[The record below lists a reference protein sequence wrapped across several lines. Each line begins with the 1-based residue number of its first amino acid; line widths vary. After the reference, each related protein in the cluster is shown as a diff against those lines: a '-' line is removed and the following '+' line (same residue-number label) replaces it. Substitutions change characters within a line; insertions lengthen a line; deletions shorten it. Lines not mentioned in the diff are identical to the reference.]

1 AELAADGTWSVD
13 VPGSALVADEG
24 RTIAG
29 SVVVSD
35 AAGNTTTAEATKA
48 YEVDTVAPV
57 MPTLTINDITEDN
70 VINAAEADG
79 DVTVSGK
86 VEGEFR
92 EGDVVTLTIN
102 GTAYTAEL
110 AADGTWSVDVP
121 GSALV
126 A

>member
-1 AELAADGTWSVD
+1 M
-13 VPGSALVADEG
+13 ADEG

-79 DVTVSGK
+79 DVTVSGT

-92 EGDVVTLTIN
+92 EGDVVT
-102 GTAYTAEL
+102 
-110 AADGTWSVDVP
+110 
-121 GSALV
+121 
-126 A
+126 